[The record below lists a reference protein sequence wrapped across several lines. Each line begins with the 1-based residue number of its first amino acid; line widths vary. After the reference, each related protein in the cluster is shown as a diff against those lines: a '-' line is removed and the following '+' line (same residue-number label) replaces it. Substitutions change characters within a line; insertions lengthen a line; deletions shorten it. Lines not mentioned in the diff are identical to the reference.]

1 MKNESS
7 QDKSQHIINHLKTE
21 LENLECS
28 SNRCKQSINTMMSNL
43 GHELRTP
50 LNGIVGFSELLNTT
64 DLNPDEVK
72 LYAGV
77 IEESSNMLMSIIH
90 DVMDIVKIETGNYQ
104 MQIAPFDL
112 NDLIFQI
119 YMKYRDRSESKGID
133 FYLENLV
140 SEQFIIESS
149 DNDINRIL
157 EKLIDN
163 AIKFTRDGYIK
174 VGYIDKGSHIV
185 FTVRDTGIGIPPEN
199 QKNLFTKFV
208 DEEVS
213 KSRKVSGT
221 GVDLALCNGLVKLLG
236 GAITYNTAS
245 DKGSVFTFTID
256 NHYLKKR

>member
-1 MKNESS
+1 
-7 QDKSQHIINHLKTE
+7 
-21 LENLECS
+21 
-28 SNRCKQSINTMMSNL
+28 
-43 GHELRTP
+43 
-50 LNGIVGFSELLNTT
+50 
-64 DLNPDEVK
+64 
-72 LYAGV
+72 
-77 IEESSNMLMSIIH
+77 
-90 DVMDIVKIETGNYQ
+90 
-104 MQIAPFDL
+104 
-112 NDLIFQI
+112 
-119 YMKYRDRSESKGID
+119 MKYRDRSESKGID